1 MARSREHADGVQDR
15 RNHPGRGLLAG
26 AAGPWGMVAAETVAG
41 AGTAQ
46 ATQGQNVMLGTHNT
60 GATHRT
66 GIFTMGNSEWAQ
78 LADPGN
84 TGLGPQGVHG
94 AGHHAGI
101 GGKAVS
107 GTGAG
112 GLGASSGIGACGAFS
127 VFGIAA
133 GRRRRRLLGLT
144 PLVAVVGLAAALA
157 GCGGSTSPAAGTAA
171 PSAAGQAATAPAR
184 SGPARDACALVT
196 AAGLRSLGV
205 TGAGSRQ
212 EITRGTA
219 TVYGCTWGHP
229 PGRELHL
236 QFEPLDPAAAS
247 QVRVSLGDQGTV
259 VPGVGDGAR
268 GQVGSVLAAV
278 NFSKGTTFVA
288 IELFGTGAGGR
299 KAAFLAV
306 ARDVA
311 SRL

>member
-1 MARSREHADGVQDR
+1 MTYAARY
-15 RNHPGRGLLAG
+15 GRFLAAAG
-26 AAGPWGMVAAETVAG
+26 AAMRGDLVRHTLALGGDGRGPATATVTRVPTAGPSAAEVAD
-41 AGTAQ
+41 T
-46 ATQGQNVMLGTHNT
+46 LGGCGLASGLLGGLPDNT
-60 GATHRT
+60 RA
-66 GIFTMGNSEWAQ
+66 A
-78 LADPGN
+78 
-84 TGLGPQGVHG
+84 GLGPQEVYG
-94 AGHHAGI
+94 AGQAGI
-101 GGKAVS
+101 RDEAVS
-107 GTGAG
+107 GTGVE
-112 GLGASSGIGACGAFS
+112 GLGDSSGIGAGGAFG
-127 VFGIAA
+127 VFGTAT
-133 GRRRRRLLGLT
+133 GRRGTRLFGLT

-157 GCGGSTSPAAGTAA
+157 GCGGSTSPVAA
-171 PSAAGQAATAPAR
+171 PSGSR
-184 SGPARDACALVT
+184 LARDACALVT

-212 EITRGTA
+212 KITRGTA
-219 TVYGCTWGHP
+219 KVYGCTRGHP

-278 NFSKGTTFVA
+278 NFSKGSTFVA

>member
-26 AAGPWGMVAAETVAG
+26 AAGALGTVAAESVAG

-46 ATQGQNVMLGTHNT
+46 ATQGKNVMLGTGNT

-78 LADPGN
+78 LANPRN
-84 TGLGPQGVHG
+84 TGFGPQGVYA
-94 AGHHAGI
+94 AGQAGI

-112 GLGASSGIGACGAFS
+112 GLGASSGIGAGGAFS

-157 GCGGSTSPAAGTAA
+157 GCGGSTSPVAA
-171 PSAAGQAATAPAR
+171 PSGSR
-184 SGPARDACALVT
+184 LARDACALVT

-212 EITRGTA
+212 KITRGTA

-236 QFEPLDPAAAS
+236 QFESLDPAAAS

-278 NFSKGTTFVA
+278 NFSKGSTFVA

>member
-112 GLGASSGIGACGAFS
+112 GLGASSGIGAGGAFS

-157 GCGGSTSPAAGTAA
+157 GCGGSTSPVAA
-171 PSAAGQAATAPAR
+171 PSGSR
-184 SGPARDACALVT
+184 LARDACALVT

-212 EITRGTA
+212 KITRGTA

-247 QVRVSLGDQGTV
+247 QVRVSLGGQGAV
-259 VPGVGDGAR
+259 VPGVGDSAR
-268 GQVGSVLAAV
+268 GQFGSVLAAL
-278 NFSKGTTFVA
+278 NFSKGSTFAA
-288 IELFGTGAGGR
+288 IALFGHGADGR
-299 KAAFLAV
+299 KGAFLAV
-306 ARDVA
+306 AKEVA